1 MLSDTE
7 AIAARLR
14 KDVEAV
20 TGTALP
26 VTLLV
31 LERRFAKLLLGA
43 VVSLLWLTDRRACVL
58 ETAAT

>member
-20 TGTALP
+20 MGTALP

-43 VVSLLWLTDRRACVL
+43 VVSLFWLTGRRACVL